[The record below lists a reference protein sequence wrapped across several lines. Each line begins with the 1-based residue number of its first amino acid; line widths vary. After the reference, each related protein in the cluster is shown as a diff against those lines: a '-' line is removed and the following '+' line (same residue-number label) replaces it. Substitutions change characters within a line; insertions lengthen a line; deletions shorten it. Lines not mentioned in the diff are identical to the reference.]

1 MNTAPIDIPRVPLAD
16 PSQRLCAL
24 AAHFEI
30 RRAED
35 AAGRSLTASLEFALA
50 ARRQLG
56 IDVQLV
62 KWNVR
67 DARGDIDHWAVQL
80 DHSRVLD
87 LTRVGVDGS
96 ARLVCG
102 IDDYPHGY
110 QFRRPYPARPI
121 LEAYERHAVFGEV
134 RMSTRFVLTCAAV
147 LLGLDLRAARRG
159 RDPHLAASAMQTF
172 ARAMTCLA
180 LGKLARTLER
190 PLARLLR
197 VLNDRPDVDART
209 FHSGLGP
216 RSSPTGE
223 DSRRQVVELS
233 SYRDRRGTERRRSQ
247 GRRQGDR

>member
-1 MNTAPIDIPRVPLAD
+1 MNTAPKDIPRVPLAD

-30 RRAED
+30 PRADD
-35 AAGRSLTASLEFALA
+35 AVGRSLTASLEFALA

-56 IDVQLV
+56 IEVQLV
-62 KWNVR
+62 RWNVR

-80 DHSRVLD
+80 DCSRVLD

-102 IDDYPHGY
+102 IDDYPPGY

-121 LEAYERHAVFGEV
+121 LEAYEHHAARGAL
-134 RMSTRFVLTCAAV
+134 RMPTRFVLTCAAV
-147 LLGLDLRAARRG
+147 LLRLDLRAAQRG
-159 RDPHLAASAMQTF
+159 RDPHLAASAVRMF

-180 LGKLARTLER
+180 LGNLARTLER
-190 PLARLLR
+190 PVARMLK
-197 VLNDRPDVDART
+197 VLNERPDVHART
-209 FHSGLGP
+209 FGGGRDP

-223 DSRRQVVELS
+223 ASRRQVVELS